1 MRERFPLV
9 VRRLIRPHLLG
20 LRARTEPVDDRW
32 GYDRGTPI
40 DRWYIERFLEAHRAD
55 IRGRALEVKDD
66 GYVRRFGS
74 DVDHV
79 DVLDV
84 DPANARATVRA
95 DLETGEGLPDEPYD
109 CFVLTQTLQ
118 YIRDPAAAV
127 RHAHRLLAPGG
138 VLLVTVPSI
147 TRMTLGE
154 PGLVDYWRFTE
165 ASCRALFDDVFG
177 PARVTVES
185 HGNLAASAA
194 FLAGYALEEL
204 GAAERDRMDER
215 FPLVVCVRATRA

>member
-40 DRWYIERFLEAHRAD
+40 DRWYIERFLEAHRSD

-74 DVDHV
+74 SLEHV

-84 DPANARATVRA
+84 DPSNARATVHA
-95 DLETGEGLPDEPYD
+95 DLETGEGLPDGRYD

-127 RHAHRLLAPGG
+127 RHAQRLLAPGG

-154 PGLVDYWRFTE
+154 PGLVDYWRFTGD
-165 ASCRALFDDVFG
+165 SCRALFDDVFG
-177 PARVTVES
+177 ADHVAVES

-204 GAAERDRMDER
+204 SAAERDRADDR
-215 FPLVVCVRATRA
+215 YPLVVCVRATRA

>member
-9 VRRLIRPHLLG
+9 VRRLVRPHLLG

-95 DLETGEGLPDEPYD
+95 DLETGDGLPEERYD

-118 YIRDPAAAV
+118 YVRDPAAAV
-127 RHAHRLLAPGG
+127 RHAHGLLAPGG
-138 VLLVTVPSI
+138 VLLVSVPSI

-165 ASCRALFDDVFG
+165 ASCRALFADVFG
-177 PARVTVES
+177 ADRVAVETY
-185 HGNLAASAA
+185 GNLAASAA

-204 GAAERDRMDER
+204 GAAERDRADER
-215 FPLVVCVRATRA
+215 YPLIVCVRATRA

>member
-1 MRERFPLV
+1 LRERLPLV

-40 DRWYIERFLEAHRAD
+40 DRWYIERFLEARRSD

-74 DVDHV
+74 SLEHV

-84 DPANARATVRA
+84 DPSNARATVQA
-95 DLETGEGLPDEPYD
+95 DLETGEGLPDGRYD

-127 RHAHRLLAPGG
+127 RHAHELLAPGG
-138 VLLVTVPSI
+138 VLLATVPSI

-165 ASCRALFDDVFG
+165 DSCRALFDDVFG
-177 PARVTVES
+177 ADRVAVES

-204 GAAERDRMDER
+204 SAAERDRTDDR
-215 FPLVVCVRATRA
+215 YPLVVCVRATHA